1 MKLHGSTEKKTK
13 DRNGKG
19 VSHYETNKLVI
30 VHYNIVNNN
39 YQKDS

>member
-1 MKLHGSTEKKTK
+1 MKLLGSTEKKTK
-13 DRNGKG
+13 DRNGKS

-30 VHYNIVNNN
+30 VHCNNVNNN

>member
-13 DRNGKG
+13 DRNGKS

-39 YQKDS
+39 YKKDS